1 VTLTNDVGL
10 NNKTLPAS
18 MVAPAQEMDVTLM
31 QSALS
36 KFDAC
41 VMIGKLMNPT

>member
-1 VTLTNDVGL
+1 
-10 NNKTLPAS
+10 